1 MNIRS
6 RFIFNAYAASIIFSA
21 ILFISAGRL
30 DYPNGW
36 IYALTSLVTTTM
48 NVFWIR
54 SDDELMTERTKPGD
68 GTKSWDKTIL
78 GLSLLLSLAAVIAG
92 GMDSGRYHWSQE
104 FSWKLLA
111 SGAVLMLLG
120 QTLFLVSRRENRFF
134 STVVRIQKER
144 GHTVCDTGLY
154 SVIRHPGYAGMI
166 LGTIGLPLVLG
177 SVWSGMLCLVSI
189 VPLIVRTSMEDH
201 TLLEE
206 LNGYREYAGRT
217 RFRLLSGIW

>member
-1 MNIRS
+1 
-6 RFIFNAYAASIIFSA
+6 
-21 ILFISAGRL
+21 
-30 DYPNGW
+30 
-36 IYALTSLVTTTM
+36 
-48 NVFWIR
+48 
-54 SDDELMTERTKPGD
+54 
-68 GTKSWDKTIL
+68 
-78 GLSLLLSLAAVIAG
+78 
-92 GMDSGRYHWSQE
+92 
-104 FSWKLLA
+104 
-111 SGAVLMLLG
+111 MLLG